1 MAKKKGI
8 FSASGKNQRYGG
20 ELSFQDNLEA
30 LQFIPP
36 FLKMIWE
43 THKGYSLTNIILR
56 VIQAGIP
63 VTTLYIGKLIIDEV
77 IRLSEVGAN
86 ADKTYLW
93 TIIGIELG
101 IAIFSALLSR
111 GISLVDALLGD
122 LFANQTSV
130 ALMRQAASLDLPQF
144 EDSTFFDKLER
155 ARRQTTSRVMLMSQF
170 LTQIQDLITIFFLAV
185 GLVAF
190 NPWLILILIIAVIPS
205 FINETHFNQRGYSL
219 ARSWTPQRRE
229 LDYLR
234 YVGASN
240 ETAKEVK
247 IFGLA
252 DFLSDRFA
260 QVADKYYQANK
271 KLAIQRAGWGILF
284 GSLGDLGYYAAYVV
298 IVLQTIS
305 GEITIGDLTFLAG
318 SFARLRG
325 LLRGVLSRFSV
336 IAQSALYLKDY
347 FDFMDIQPEINTP
360 ENPKVLPKSIQQG
373 FTFQKVSF
381 KYPSKAA
388 YAIRDVSFHLHAGE
402 KLALVGENGAGK
414 TTLVKLMARLYD
426 PTEGSILLDGINLK
440 QYSLDELRNAISV
453 IFQDYVRFQMTAAE
467 NIAVGNIG
475 RKEERPMI
483 EYAAE
488 KSMANRVISRLDN
501 GFDQLLGRRFEGGVD
516 LSGGEWQKVA
526 LGRAYMRN
534 AQLLILDEPTAALD
548 ARAEYE
554 VFQRFSELTE
564 GKTAVLISHRFSTV
578 RMADRILVLENGRMM
593 ELGSHEELL
602 ALGGTYAELFN
613 LQAQGYQ

>member
-318 SFARLRG
+318 SF
-325 LLRGVLSRFSV
+325 
-336 IAQSALYLKDY
+336 
-347 FDFMDIQPEINTP
+347 
-360 ENPKVLPKSIQQG
+360 
-373 FTFQKVSF
+373 
-381 KYPSKAA
+381 
-388 YAIRDVSFHLHAGE
+388 
-402 KLALVGENGAGK
+402 
-414 TTLVKLMARLYD
+414 
-426 PTEGSILLDGINLK
+426 
-440 QYSLDELRNAISV
+440 
-453 IFQDYVRFQMTAAE
+453 
-467 NIAVGNIG
+467 
-475 RKEERPMI
+475 
-483 EYAAE
+483 
-488 KSMANRVISRLDN
+488 
-501 GFDQLLGRRFEGGVD
+501 
-516 LSGGEWQKVA
+516 
-526 LGRAYMRN
+526 
-534 AQLLILDEPTAALD
+534 
-548 ARAEYE
+548 
-554 VFQRFSELTE
+554 
-564 GKTAVLISHRFSTV
+564 
-578 RMADRILVLENGRMM
+578 
-593 ELGSHEELL
+593 
-602 ALGGTYAELFN
+602 
-613 LQAQGYQ
+613 

>member
-1 MAKKKGI
+1 
-8 FSASGKNQRYGG
+8 
-20 ELSFQDNLEA
+20 
-30 LQFIPP
+30 
-36 FLKMIWE
+36 
-43 THKGYSLTNIILR
+43 
-56 VIQAGIP
+56 
-63 VTTLYIGKLIIDEV
+63 
-77 IRLSEVGAN
+77 
-86 ADKTYLW
+86 
-93 TIIGIELG
+93 
-101 IAIFSALLSR
+101 
-111 GISLVDALLGD
+111 
-122 LFANQTSV
+122 
-130 ALMRQAASLDLPQF
+130 
-144 EDSTFFDKLER
+144 
-155 ARRQTTSRVMLMSQF
+155 
-170 LTQIQDLITIFFLAV
+170 
-185 GLVAF
+185 
-190 NPWLILILIIAVIPS
+190 
-205 FINETHFNQRGYSL
+205 INETHFNQRGYSL

>member
-205 FINETHFNQRGYSL
+205 
-219 ARSWTPQRRE
+219 
-229 LDYLR
+229 
-234 YVGASN
+234 
-240 ETAKEVK
+240 
-247 IFGLA
+247 
-252 DFLSDRFA
+252 
-260 QVADKYYQANK
+260 
-271 KLAIQRAGWGILF
+271 
-284 GSLGDLGYYAAYVV
+284 
-298 IVLQTIS
+298 
-305 GEITIGDLTFLAG
+305 
-318 SFARLRG
+318 
-325 LLRGVLSRFSV
+325 
-336 IAQSALYLKDY
+336 
-347 FDFMDIQPEINTP
+347 
-360 ENPKVLPKSIQQG
+360 
-373 FTFQKVSF
+373 
-381 KYPSKAA
+381 
-388 YAIRDVSFHLHAGE
+388 
-402 KLALVGENGAGK
+402 
-414 TTLVKLMARLYD
+414 
-426 PTEGSILLDGINLK
+426 
-440 QYSLDELRNAISV
+440 
-453 IFQDYVRFQMTAAE
+453 
-467 NIAVGNIG
+467 
-475 RKEERPMI
+475 
-483 EYAAE
+483 
-488 KSMANRVISRLDN
+488 
-501 GFDQLLGRRFEGGVD
+501 
-516 LSGGEWQKVA
+516 
-526 LGRAYMRN
+526 
-534 AQLLILDEPTAALD
+534 
-548 ARAEYE
+548 
-554 VFQRFSELTE
+554 
-564 GKTAVLISHRFSTV
+564 
-578 RMADRILVLENGRMM
+578 
-593 ELGSHEELL
+593 
-602 ALGGTYAELFN
+602 
-613 LQAQGYQ
+613 

>member
-8 FSASGKNQRYGG
+8 FSASGKSQRYGG
-20 ELSFQDNLEA
+20 ELSFKDNLEA

-43 THKGYSLTNIILR
+43 THKGFSITNIILR
-56 VIQAGIP
+56 VVQAGIP
-63 VTTLYIGKLIIDEV
+63 VTVLYVGKLIIDEV
-77 IRLSEVGAN
+77 IRLSEVGAD

-101 IAIFSALLSR
+101 LAVFTAILSR

-122 LFANQTSV
+122 LFANKTSV
-130 ALMRQAASLDLPQF
+130 SLMKHAASLDLPQF
-144 EDSTFFDKLER
+144 EDATFFDKLER
-155 ARRQTTSRVMLMSQF
+155 ARRQTTNRVMLMSQF
-170 LTQIQDLITIFFLAV
+170 LTQIQDFITILFLAL

-234 YVGASN
+234 YIGASN

-252 DFLSDRFA
+252 NFISDRFA
-260 QVADKYYQANK
+260 DVADNYYQANK
-271 KLAIQRAGWGILF
+271 KLAIQRAGWGTFF

-298 IVLQTIS
+298 IVLQAIS
-305 GEITIGDLTFLAG
+305 GEISIGDLTFLAG
-318 SFARLRG
+318 SFSRLRG

-336 IAQSALYLKDY
+336 IAQSALYLKDF
-347 FDFMDIQPEINTP
+347 FDFMEITPEINTP
-360 ENPKVLPKSIQQG
+360 SNPIILPNPIRDGFIFEN
-373 FTFQKVSF
+373 VSF
-381 KYPSKAA
+381 KYPSKEE
-388 YAIRDVSFHLHAGE
+388 YAIKDVSFHLHAGE

-414 TTLVKLMARLYD
+414 TTLVKLIARLYD
-426 PTEGSILLDGINLK
+426 PSEGRILLDGQDLK
-440 QYSLDELRNAISV
+440 NYSLEELRKAISV

-467 NIAVGNIG
+467 NIAVGNIWK
-475 RKEERPMI
+475 KEERPII

-488 KSMANRVISRLDN
+488 KSLANQVITRLDK

-526 LGRAYMRN
+526 LGRAYMRD

-554 VFQRFSELTE
+554 VFQRFSDLTK

-578 RMADRILVLENGRMM
+578 RMADRILVLEKGHKL

-602 ALGGTYAELFN
+602 ALDGTYAELFN